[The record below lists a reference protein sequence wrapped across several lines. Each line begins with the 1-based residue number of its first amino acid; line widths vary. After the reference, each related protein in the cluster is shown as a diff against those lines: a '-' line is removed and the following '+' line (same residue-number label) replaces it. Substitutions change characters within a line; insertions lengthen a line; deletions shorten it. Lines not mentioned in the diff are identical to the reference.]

1 MPVFK
6 HEMSEPNSVDEFT
19 TQAANAAQ
27 LVPEDSAELDAEEQD
42 QDQDQDQDQPL
53 LGADPVE
60 DAAQDAEDEACGDRG
75 PPQTREAYLKKGE
88 DLIRSLL

>member
-6 HEMSEPNSVDEFT
+6 PDMSKPKGVDEFT

-27 LVPEDSAELDAEEQD
+27 LVAEVGAELDTEEPD
-42 QDQDQDQDQPL
+42 KPGL
-53 LGADPVE
+53 EAGLVE
-60 DAAQDAEDEACGDRG
+60 ENAAEDEVSGNRG
-75 PPQTREAYLKKGE
+75 RLQTREAYLKKGE

>member
-6 HEMSEPNSVDEFT
+6 PDMSKPNGVDEFT

-27 LVPEDSAELDAEEQD
+27 LVAEVGAELDTEEP
-42 QDQDQDQDQPL
+42 DQPGL
-53 LGADPVE
+53 EAEPVE
-60 DAAQDAEDEACGDRG
+60 EEEAAEDEVADNRG
-75 PPQTREAYLKKGE
+75 PLQTREAYLKKGE